1 MKLLSHTVGILTHPD
16 SEWATIRQERENK
29 LSVFLTH
36 VPFLALIPVLATF
49 YGVTQV
55 GWGFNGNHMYLTQ
68 ESAASLAV
76 VSYFANCFMVYAL
89 GEFIDWM
96 TETFA
101 EGEMEKGRGMTMA
114 VFLMTP
120 VFLSGL
126 VFAYPHLWL
135 CAVVAFAGVAWAVYL
150 CYEGMPILMKIPKE
164 RAFMF
169 SSSVMT
175 VGLVLL
181 VILKVAS
188 VIVWSV
194 GVGPEY
200 STMPS

>member
-16 SEWATIRQERENK
+16 QEWAQIRSEKENK

-36 VPFLALIPVLATF
+36 VPILALIPVLATY
-49 YGVTQV
+49 YGVTEV
-55 GWGFNGNHMYLTQ
+55 GWGFNNNHMYLTQ
-68 ESAASLAV
+68 ESAASLAA
-76 VSYFANCFMVYAL
+76 VSYVANMGIVYLL
-89 GEFIDWM
+89 GEFINWM

-101 EGEMEKGRGMTMA
+101 EKEMETGRGMTMA

-135 CAVVAFAGVAWAVYL
+135 CATFAIAGIAWAVYL

-181 VILKVAS
+181 VIMKVAS
-188 VIVWSV
+188 VIIWSI

-200 STMPS
+200 TSMPS

>member
-1 MKLLSHTVGILTHPD
+1 MKLLNHTVGILTHPNQ
-16 SEWATIRQERENK
+16 EWAQIRSEKENK
-29 LSVFLTH
+29 LIVFLTH
-36 VPFLALIPVLATF
+36 VPILALIPVLATY
-49 YGVTQV
+49 YGVTEV
-55 GWGFNGNHMYLTQ
+55 GWGFNGNHMYLTR
-68 ESAASLAV
+68 ESAASLAAI
-76 VSYFANCFMVYAL
+76 SYVANMGMVYML
-89 GEFIDWM
+89 GEFINWM

-101 EGEMEKGRGMTMA
+101 EKETETGRGMTMA

-135 CAVVAFAGVAWAVYL
+135 CATFAIAGIAWAVYL

-181 VILKVAS
+181 VIMKVAS
-188 VIVWSV
+188 VIVWSI
-194 GVGPEY
+194 GIGPEY
-200 STMPS
+200 TSMPS